1 MMKNITVLNYQPEFS
16 SDFKN
21 LNVEWLERYFVV
33 EEHDLEQ
40 LDHPKEILDNG
51 GHIYF
56 ANLDGNNVGTVTLIK
71 ESDTEYELA
80 KMAVTESAKG
90 NGIGN
95 ILMEYCI
102 LEAKKKGAEKL
113 ILLSNRGLTPAIT
126 LYKKYGFEEVPITNN
141 PYARGDIKMELV
153 L

>member
-21 LNVEWLERYFVV
+21 LNVEWLEKYFVV

-40 LDHPKEILDNG
+40 LNHPQEILDKG

-95 ILMEYCI
+95 ILMEHCI
-102 LEAKKKGAEKL
+102 LEAKKSSAEKL
-113 ILLSNRGLTPAIT
+113 ILL
-126 LYKKYGFEEVPITNN
+126 F
-141 PYARGDIKMELV
+141 
-153 L
+153 